1 MRWFFILLFALGTLF
16 IACDSPTDTK
26 PTPIAD
32 VLKALETAYNNADL
46 AAYKATL
53 DASNYLFHF
62 SEQDQQDPDWDIP
75 ETYNYTQDT
84 DSTEKMFTVD
94 WVGSIELTLA
104 LPEFTEPANGTN
116 NFVLDEVVY
125 EILITIPDDN
135 VTYRSQAN
143 CKFELAKI
151 DGNWLISALWDYF
164 GDTGGLCD
172 EDTSWGYIKYIF
184 GEDDDRRDIIKYMF
198 EG

>member
-1 MRWFFILLFALGTLF
+1 MRWFIILLFVLGTLF
-16 IACDSPTDTK
+16 IACDTPTDAE

-32 VLKALETAYNNADL
+32 ALKALETAYNNADI

-53 DASNYLFHF
+53 DASSYLFHF
-62 SEQDQQDPDWDIP
+62 SEQDQQNPDWGIP

-104 LPEFTEPANGTN
+104 LPEFEEPGDDVNT
-116 NFVLDEVVY
+116 FVIDEVGYNLYV
-125 EILITIPDDN
+125 TIPDHN
-135 VTYRSQAN
+135 LTYHARGK

-164 GDTGGLCD
+164 GDNGGLCD

-184 GEDDDRRDIIKYMF
+184 